1 MAKKQLNNYK
11 FYPGVIPPAYNEF
24 PNAVALLTANRDY
37 IVQEATTYLDWK
49 VNTPSYPAEYANSSA
64 NGAAILLANK
74 EFIKEE
80 ANAWVLFQVE
90 NNLAPFENYTYGATQ
105 QTKCKRDIGYL
116 IDAFYD
122 DLIGGGNTET
132 IRIARMFYLNG
143 EAQLLFPEQEAA
155 THEFV
160 KDLMQTYVLPN
171 FAYTTQQDPVIAS
184 QNTTLAD
191 SEELAVTRIVV
202 LNDIVIDLI
211 NDGLNSLPALSY
223 NYDLQFA
230 KLVYGATKCKRDI
243 AYILDGVAFDI
254 ALQTNYNAIFLGL
267 AESNSQDIDQTV
279 IDTINAAK
287 TQVLALSAVSSSAA
301 AISRVNTDFAEIID
315 IAQNGSTAADAVT
328 FTNPLT
334 GRTASQI
341 AAKDRLVA
349 NKGFLQAE
357 INAWVA
363 INYPG
368 YDHDPAKCSRDI
380 GFLIDALS
388 YDILYGGNSANYD
401 QAKFFYYTGYSGIA
415 AVHKAQ
421 TIAAYNRLT
430 SLLDN
435 IVTNTA
441 FIKSSGNLLSQ
452 DLSGTAADV
461 GDSDTVV
468 ALAQITVD
476 VVNTGLTVLDAISR
490 TVPSVTWS
498 TAPLQA
504 AKTAITTNSTTIQ
517 NAVVT
522 YSDYTYDEAKCIRDT
537 EYVIDSYLYDL
548 TYGGNSLSYYVG
560 SRYEI
565 LGTYTVNQPEVE
577 VNVQTFVKDL
587 ITEYIFT
594 NIYHPSY
601 QLVEDQTVTANNA
614 EASGVTQF
622 EVLADIVIDV
632 LSTGASTLPDPVAPD
647 RQNGGLMPN
656 AVSLLDRNKRF
667 IQEESIAFI
676 QYGVDNNIA
685 PFVFYTYNAS
695 KCRRDVSYIL
705 EGYINDLKNGGNKAT
720 NFNASKYWENG
731 VAQVDGDREPE
742 IQTHTFI
749 RDLIENYIWANVA
762 YSARQI
768 LVSQVI
774 DNANTPEVFANTR
787 IKELSNTIIEVIDN
801 GLSYVPT
808 EISNRGYIKV
818 PGYYKLKDFLL
829 ITNTS
834 RNQIMFNFAD
844 STLSALVT
852 YSEEFDSD
860 FGGALYAADKISQL
874 TFDVDTSNMMV
885 TDNIQIFVEGK
896 EQAVRLNPIATDAM
910 ERMKVGIPQSM
921 LDADFE
927 YGLQPT
933 KWQAIA
939 QMRNYPSIYEIPGT
953 DTAVT
958 NVITDGSSGTG
969 GIGASLITVTTVS
982 SHGLV
987 VGDPIT
993 IKALNNTISGFSRA
1007 EGTFLISAVTSN
1019 TLSFYAK
1026 SKVGTNGQ
1034 VLATSATQLRKGG
1047 FYTGS
1052 SIGTPTFSVFSS
1064 GSSGTITT
1072 ALITPAGRDFIGFTG
1087 TIPPI
1092 GAPLSG
1098 TGVTT
1103 GTQVTS
1109 VTGNGGVAASTT
1121 LASLASIGAT
1131 DIVVNST
1138 TGISPGLL
1146 FDRGDGVGLAVTNI
1160 VGNTIS
1166 LGGSLTSAIPGTS
1179 QNYVGLSQNATSGS
1193 GSSALF
1199 TIARSGGSYS
1209 TTVTNTG
1216 SGYVAT
1222 NTITINGTQLGGT
1235 APTNN
1240 ATITVGS
1247 ATPTNTVATL
1257 ENASLIGGAGYSTA
1271 TGVSTSSS
1279 GAGSGLNV
1287 NITAVSGVVT
1297 AVAVNSVGSGYTV
1310 GETITITNPQGIG
1323 AVLTYSAANPTGTG
1337 YTTANGLSTTTSGS
1351 GIGLTVNI
1359 VDNGLGEISSI
1370 TIVNAGVGYAP
1381 SDTVRIIGGVSRGA
1395 IVTTNTLVGGTGYAD
1410 ASGVSVTGGTGSSAT
1425 VNIITDGSGTI
1436 TSITIA
1442 SGGTGYAAGQTLTIS
1457 GGGGNATFNVA
1468 TATLYDGLFTVSTVS
1483 TAATIGVATV
1493 TAGGAIQSV
1502 TTTGTPITATAK
1514 DFYSAFTISEVT
1526 TSQIAS
1532 GNTGITYS
1540 AIGTIQVAFSSPHG
1554 LVPGCTI
1561 TTSIS
1566 SVGTGAQLAAGPFFV
1581 EAVPD
1586 ANTIRYTARA
1596 TGSIDNTLVGAVYG
1610 RPDSFFVHRPF
1621 DGGVQLGTASPS
1633 HGSNALRMSKKYIRY
1648 QSGKGVMYNTGALFA
1663 PSYDIRSLTATAT
1676 TAGSVITLVTDDTD
1690 HGCQV
1695 GGVIVISGVIT
1706 SGYNGTYTVTDI
1718 SNERQLSIIAQ
1729 TTLGATSAV
1738 LGSPCQMAIKN
1749 WHGAT
1754 VRAGIFDDQN
1764 GMFWQYDGIRMAV
1777 VRRSSTFQT
1786 TGSIAINANSN
1797 SVTGTNT
1804 RFTEQLAA
1812 GDRVVIRGMTH
1823 VISNVISDT
1832 SLTVTP
1838 DFRGVSNVTDAK
1850 MMKTVDLQIPQEDWN
1865 LDALNGTGPSGYN
1878 LDVTKMQMI
1887 GIQHTWYGA
1896 GFIDFMLRGSEGNYV
1911 FANRFRNSNVNSEA
1925 YMRTGNQPVRYE
1937 VTNEGATSRLSA
1949 AMTSTQTTI
1958 PLENT
1963 YWFPSSGTVYIDNEL
1978 IRFTGR
1984 TDTALTGCT
1993 RAAGL
1998 TQFTAG
2004 SQRTFTAGA
2013 AATHT
2018 IRTGVVLVSNTIT
2031 PIISHWGS
2039 AFMIDGQFD
2048 SDRGYIFNYA
2058 ATSTAVSLEKKT
2070 AFLIRLAPSVSN
2082 AIIGDLGEKELLNR
2096 AQLLLSSISITSDP
2110 VSSNDPFIG
2119 NTWSSGGTATNLQY
2133 YTRTTTAGVKNWYQ
2147 ATSSGTFSS
2156 TAPEFGSGV
2165 GLAAT
2170 YGVNLTWAGVT
2181 PNNAG
2186 GIVVEGVLNP
2196 INYPSDPTLITWTG
2210 LATQAAGGQPSF
2222 AQIASGGSVTWAGSL
2237 STTTATVQGAFT
2249 ANLVAKSFNA
2259 STQTVTAVSFTA
2271 GSVTATLT
2279 AINLDSIAS
2288 GGTYRRAINNTR
2300 SDFLI
2305 TNTQY
2310 DALTTTITTG
2320 ASGDQ
2325 LFAASFITG
2334 GQRISS
2340 VTRSFITYN
2349 SVTYTRIVMTA
2360 NGSNQSNQG
2369 VVVGDSNVSVT
2380 LTFVL
2385 PATYAS
2391 AISAAR
2397 TDFLTTSTG
2406 TSAVTD
2412 PLSATTFI
2420 TGSQTISTITASYV
2434 TINGT
2439 VYNRIIMSG
2448 AGTASSTAGA
2458 GNNVT
2463 VTVTS
2468 AASATYTR
2476 AISTGRTDF
2485 LITDT
2490 AYDALGGAGSI
2501 AVGDRLSLATFITG
2515 GQTITSVTRSY
2526 ITLATV
2532 SHTRIVMSSVGNSNS
2547 TAGSGN
2553 DQTVTVTAAGTAA
2566 SYTGTNFLFFTSG
2579 SWVSSGATA
2588 NTRVAT
2594 TDTKFPAGTSVST
2607 ITTRTFTGT
2616 TVYRVTFT
2624 QSSVATIP
2632 AAGTVTFQFGSLYAL
2647 PGETVFSFVAN
2658 PGESSDLSLEALKE
2672 LTSTTIGGRG
2682 TFPNGPDVL
2691 AINVYKVAGA
2701 NTNANLILRWGEA
2714 QA

>member
-1 MAKKQLNNYK
+1 MAKKQLSNYK
-11 FYPGVIPPAYNEF
+11 FYPGVIPPAYDEF
-24 PNAVALLTANRDY
+24 PNAVALITANKNY
-37 IVQEATTYLDWK
+37 I
-49 VNTPSYPAEYANSSA
+49 
-64 NGAAILLANK
+64 I
-74 EFIKEE
+74 EE
-80 ANAWVLFQVE
+80 ANQYIKNQIAANVSNAGSIWFGYV
-90 NNLAPFENYTYGATQ
+90 YDATRES
-105 QTKCKRDIGYL
+105 KCKRDIGY
-116 IDAFYD
+116 
-122 DLIGGGNTET
+122 
-132 IRIARMFYLNG
+132 
-143 EAQLLFPEQEAA
+143 
-155 THEFV
+155 V
-160 KDLMQTYVLPN
+160 
-171 FAYTTQQDPVIAS
+171 
-184 QNTTLAD
+184 
-191 SEELAVTRIVV
+191 
-202 LNDIVIDLI
+202 
-211 NDGLNSLPALSY
+211 
-223 NYDLQFA
+223 
-230 KLVYGATKCKRDI
+230 
-243 AYILDGVAFDI
+243 LDGYI
-254 ALQTNYNAIFLGL
+254 
-267 AESNSQDIDQTV
+267 
-279 IDTINAAK
+279 
-287 TQVLALSAVSSSAA
+287 
-301 AISRVNTDFAEIID
+301 
-315 IAQNGSTAADAVT
+315 
-328 FTNPLT
+328 
-334 GRTASQI
+334 
-341 AAKDRLVA
+341 
-349 NKGFLQAE
+349 
-357 INAWVA
+357 
-363 INYPG
+363 
-368 YDHDPAKCSRDI
+368 
-380 GFLIDALS
+380 
-388 YDILYGGNSANYD
+388 
-401 QAKFFYYTGYSGIA
+401 
-415 AVHKAQ
+415 
-421 TIAAYNRLT
+421 
-430 SLLDN
+430 
-435 IVTNTA
+435 
-441 FIKSSGNLLSQ
+441 
-452 DLSGTAADV
+452 
-461 GDSDTVV
+461 
-468 ALAQITVD
+468 
-476 VVNTGLTVLDAISR
+476 
-490 TVPSVTWS
+490 
-498 TAPLQA
+498 
-504 AKTAITTNSTTIQ
+504 
-517 NAVVT
+517 
-522 YSDYTYDEAKCIRDT
+522 
-537 EYVIDSYLYDL
+537 YDL
-548 TYGGNSLSYYVG
+548 TYGGNSLTYANA
-560 SRYEI
+560 SRYYI
-565 LGTYTVNQPEVE
+565 NGVLQVVSGDVEVE
-577 VNVQTFVKDL
+577 VQTTIKTQINNTILENQSDSTVL
-587 ITEYIFT
+587 
-594 NIYHPSY
+594 N
-601 QLVEDQTVTANNA
+601 LVSEDQVLLGAAA
-614 EASGVTQF
+614 EAGAYSAFLT
-622 EVLADIVIDV
+622 LADIVIDV
-632 LSTGASTLPDPVAPD
+632 IDTGLSTLPAPVAPD
-647 RQNGGLMPN
+647 RQNGGLLPN

-667 IQEESIAFI
+667 IQEEAIAFI
-676 QYGVDNNIA
+676 QYNVDNNIA

-705 EGYINDLKNGGNKAT
+705 EGYISDLKNGGNKQT

-731 VAQVDGDREPE
+731 VAQVDGDRQPE
-742 IQTHTFI
+742 IETHTFI
-749 RDLIENYIWANVA
+749 RDLIENYIWDNVTF
-762 YSARQI
+762 SARQI
-768 LVSQVI
+768 LVSQVL
-774 DNANTPEVFANTR
+774 DNADVPEVFANTR
-787 IKELSNTIIEVIDN
+787 LKELSNTIIDVITSGIN
-801 GLSYVPT
+801 LLPT
-808 EISNRGYIKV
+808 EVSNRGYIKV
-818 PGYYKLKDFLL
+818 PGYFKLKDFLL

-844 STLSALVT
+844 STLGAEVT
-852 YSEEFDSD
+852 YSEEYDSD
-860 FGGALYAADKISQL
+860 FGGALYANDKISQL
-874 TFDVDTSNMMV
+874 TFNVDTSNMMV

-933 KWQAIA
+933 KWQAIS

-953 DTAVT
+953 DTSVLT
-958 NVITDGSSGTG
+958 VITDGSSATSNV
-969 GIGASLITVTTVS
+969 GASLITVTTITA
-982 SHGLV
+982 HGLL

-1007 EGTFLISAVTSN
+1007 EGTFLISAKTDT
-1019 TLSFYAK
+1019 TLSYYAK
-1026 SKVGTNGQ
+1026 AKVGTNGQ

-1052 SIGTPTFSVFSS
+1052 AIGTPTFSVFSS

-1072 ALITPAGRDFIGFTG
+1072 ALITPIGRDSIGFTG

-1092 GAPLSG
+1092 GSPLTG
-1098 TGVTT
+1098 TGVNT

-1109 VTGNGGVAASTT
+1109 VVGNGGVSASTALT
-1121 LASLASIGAT
+1121 SAASIGAT
-1131 DIVVNST
+1131 DIVVSST
-1138 TGISPGLL
+1138 AGISPGML
-1146 FDRGDGVGLAVTNI
+1146 FDRGDGVGVVVTNI
-1160 VGNTIS
+1160 VSNTIS
-1166 LGGSLTSAIPGTS
+1166 LGGALTSAIAGSS
-1179 QNYVGLSQNATSGS
+1179 QNYTSLTQESTSGT
-1193 GSSALF
+1193 GSAAQF
-1199 TIARSGGSYS
+1199 TIARSSGTYS
-1209 TTVTNTG
+1209 TTVTGTG
-1216 SGYVAT
+1216 TGYVAT

-1235 APTNN
+1235 SPTND
-1240 ATITVGS
+1240 ATITVAS
-1247 ATPTNTVATL
+1247 ATPTNSVATFN
-1257 ENASLIGGAGYSTA
+1257 NASLIGGSGYSTA
-1271 TGVSTSSS
+1271 TGVATTSA
-1279 GAGSGLNV
+1279 AGTGLTV
-1287 NITAVSGVVT
+1287 NLTTSSGVVT
-1297 AVAVNSVGSGYTV
+1297 AIAVNAAGSGYSAS
-1310 GETITITNPQGIG
+1310 GTITVTNPLGIG
-1323 AVLTYSAANPTGTG
+1323 AVLTYSATNPVGSG
-1337 YTTANGLSTTTSGS
+1337 YVTANGLSTATNGS

-1359 VDNGLGEISSI
+1359 VDNGTGGISSI
-1370 TIVNAGVGYAP
+1370 TIVNLGTGYSP
-1381 SDTVRIIGGVSRGA
+1381 SDVVRVLSVGARGVIVIANVLNAGTGYTTTSGVSPTGGSGSGA
-1395 IVTTNTLVGGTGYAD
+1395 VVDIVANPIGQITATNTLVAGTGYTATNTVSPTGGSGSGLVINFTDNGSGGVNGITIVNGGTGY
-1410 ASGVSVTGGTGSSAT
+1410 T
-1425 VNIITDGSGTI
+1425 VGN
-1436 TSITIA
+1436 
-1442 SGGTGYAAGQTLTIS
+1442 TLTVP
-1457 GGGGNATFNVA
+1457 GGGGNATFNVQTILNGEITSITVTSFGTNYTTGNTLSVPGGGGNA
-1468 TATLYDGLFTVSTVS
+1468 TIDIQSATEYDGVFTVSTVS
-1483 TAATIGVATV
+1483 TASTIDIATV

-1502 TTTGTPITATAK
+1502 TTAGTPITAPTK
-1514 DFYSAFTISEVT
+1514 DFISAFTISEVT

-1532 GNTGITYS
+1532 GNTGLTYS
-1540 AIGTIQVAFSSPHG
+1540 AIGTIQVAFLSPHG

-1561 TTSIS
+1561 TTAIS

-1596 TGSIDNTLVGAVYG
+1596 TGTIDNTLVGVVYG

-1633 HGSNALRMSKKYIRY
+1633 HGANALRMSKKYIRY
-1648 QSGKGVMYNTGALFA
+1648 QSGKGVTYNTGALFA
-1663 PSYDIRSLTATAT
+1663 PSYDIRSMAAAT
-1676 TAGSVITLVTDDTD
+1676 TTVGSVITLITDDTD

-1695 GGVIVISGVIT
+1695 GGVIVVSGVIT

-1718 SNERQLSIIAQ
+1718 ANERQLSIVAQ

-1754 VRAGIFDDQN
+1754 IRAGIFDDQN

-1786 TGSIAINANSN
+1786 TGSIAINANS
-1797 SVTGTNT
+1797 STVTGTNT

-1823 VISNVISDT
+1823 VVSNIASNT
-1832 SLTVTP
+1832 SLSVTP

-1896 GFIDFMLRGSEGNYV
+1896 GFIDFMLRGSDGNYL

-1937 VTNEGATSRLSA
+1937 VTNEGATSRLSE

-1963 YWFPSSGTVYIDNEL
+1963 YWFPNSGTVYIDNEL

-1993 RAAGL
+1993 RASGL

-2004 SQRTFTAGA
+2004 SQRTFTAGV

-2018 IRTGVVLVSNTIT
+2018 IRSGVVLVSNTIT

-2058 ATSTAVSLEKKT
+2058 ATSTSVSLEKKT

-2110 VSSNDPFIG
+2110 VSSADPFIG
-2119 NTWSSGGTATNLQY
+2119 NTWSSGGTATNGQY
-2133 YTRTTTAGVKNWYQ
+2133 YTRTTAAGVKNWYQ
-2147 ATSSGTFSS
+2147 ATSTGTFSS

-2165 GLAAT
+2165 GVSGT

-2196 INYPSDPTLITWTG
+2196 INYPTDPTLITWTG
-2210 LATQAAGGQPSF
+2210 LAGQAAGGQPSF
-2222 AQIASGGSVTWAGSL
+2222 AQIASGGSVTWAGAA

-2259 STQTVTAVSFTA
+2259 STQSVTAVSFTA

-2288 GGTYRRAINNTR
+2288 GGTYQRAINNGR

-2310 DALTTTITTG
+2310 DALTTTLTTG

-2325 LFAASFITG
+2325 LFAASFLTG
-2334 GQRISS
+2334 GQRINS
-2340 VTRSFITYN
+2340 VTRSFLTYN
-2349 SVTYTRIVMTA
+2349 TVTYTRIVMTA
-2360 NGSNQSNQG
+2360 NGSNNSTLGTTVGSN
-2369 VVVGDSNVSVT
+2369 NVSVT

-2412 PLSATTFI
+2412 PLSATTVI
-2420 TGSQTISTITASYV
+2420 TGSQTISSITAGYV

-2439 VYNRIIMSG
+2439 VYARIVMSS
-2448 AGTASSTAGA
+2448 AGSASSTAGS

-2476 AISTGRTDF
+2476 ALSTGRTDF
-2485 LITDT
+2485 LITDA
-2490 AYDALGGAGSI
+2490 AYDTLGGAASI

-2515 GQTITSVTRSY
+2515 GQTIASVTRSY

-2532 SHTRIVMSSVGNSNS
+2532 SHTRIVMSAAANSSS
-2547 TAGSGN
+2547 TSGSGN
-2553 DQTVTVTAAGTAA
+2553 DQTVVVTAAGSSA
-2566 SYTGTNFLFFTSG
+2566 SYVGTNFLFFTST
-2579 SWVSSGATA
+2579 SWLSSGATA

-2594 TDTKFPAGTSVST
+2594 SDTKFPAGTSVST
-2607 ITTRTFTGT
+2607 ITTRTFGAT
-2616 TVYRVTFT
+2616 TIYRVTFT
-2624 QSSVATIP
+2624 QSSTTTVA
-2632 AAGTVTFQFGSLYAL
+2632 AAATVTFQFGSFYAL

-2658 PGESSDLSLEALKE
+2658 PGESSDLSLDSLKE

-2701 NTNANLILRWGEA
+2701 NTNANIILRWGEA